1 MFFPPSPPVYLPTPV
16 DSAPVYVAPSP
27 PPVVVDKRERDIY
40 LSYLAYLV
48 VVREQRNDAYLS
60 YLSYVV
66 VVVPIAVVYYYYY
79 YD

>member
-1 MFFPPSPPVYLPTPV
+1 MASFRCSRTTTR
-16 DSAPVYVAPSP
+16 
-27 PPVVVDKRERDIY
+27 DKRERDIY

-60 YLSYVV
+60 YYVA

-79 YD
+79 LYYD